1 MIMLPAEII
10 NLIFSYVPKKK
21 CYRCN
26 KEISII
32 EDIVWYSKY
41 QFCSQKCT
49 EYNIY

>member
-21 CYRCN
+21 CYRCRR
-26 KEISII
+26 EISII
-32 EDIVWYSKY
+32 DEIILYSNY

-49 EYNIY
+49 EYNH